1 METTIEKRK
10 AGRPV
15 GSRDRNNIFLSD
27 EDLMI
32 IMGALAF
39 TRKGHVD
46 NLSPQFEET
55 FTKLSSLAINKLGSA
70 EYLRIIGQ

>member
-1 METTIEKRK
+1 METAIEKRK

-27 EDLMI
+27 KDLMI

-39 TRKGHVD
+39 TRKGQAE
-46 NLSPQFEET
+46 NLGSQFEET